1 MSEHEELESSVAAWV
16 LGAMEADE
24 VEMMHTHI
32 EGCAIC
38 RETAARLGRTVAALP
53 LDVEDV
59 EPPARLRERILTAAA
74 ASRDATEAPARPPAP
89 IKKPRRTPKPR
100 VISTAPRG
108 LMPVY
113 TAAAAVLFALLIGVV
128 AGDLIGRGAPAPP
141 SVARSVLAGHD
152 GLAAAKATVINLRS
166 DGVALVDFSGLP
178 QLDSGKVYE
187 VWLITASGRADP
199 AGVFVPDSNGS
210 KVVLIG
216 QPIAGYTEMAVTS
229 EVGPAGTLAPTQQ
242 PELYGNLA

>member
-16 LGAMEADE
+16 LGALEVDE

-38 RETAARLGRTVAALP
+38 RETAARLGRTVSALP
-53 LDVEDV
+53 LDVEEV
-59 EPPARLRERILTAAA
+59 EPPARLRERILAAAA
-74 ASRDATEAPARPPAP
+74 ASRNTAPAPARPVAR
-89 IKKPRRTPKPR
+89 IKERPRPR
-100 VISTAPRG
+100 AISGAPRG
-108 LMPVY
+108 RMPVY
-113 TAAAAVLFALLIGVV
+113 AAAAAVLLALLVGLV
-128 AGDLIGRGAPAPP
+128 AGDAIGRGAPAPP
-141 SVARSVLAGHD
+141 SVARSVLVGH
-152 GLAAAKATVINLRS
+152 GALAAAKATVINLRS

-187 VWLITASGRADP
+187 VWLITAAGRADP
-199 AGVFVPDSNGS
+199 AGVFVPDTNGS

-216 QPIAGYTEMAVTS
+216 QPIAGYTEMAITS
-229 EVGPAGTLAPTQQ
+229 EGGPAGTLAPTQQ

>member
-16 LGAMEADE
+16 LGAMEGEE
-24 VEMMHTHI
+24 VEMMYTHV

-38 RETAARLGRTVAALP
+38 RETSARLGRTVAALP
-53 LDVEDV
+53 LDVEEV
-59 EPPARLRERILTAAA
+59 EPPARLRERILAAAA
-74 ASRDATEAPARPPAP
+74 ASRDVEAAPARPAAP
-89 IKKPRRTPKPR
+89 VKARRRMPKPR

-108 LMPVY
+108 LMPAY
-113 TAAAAVLFALLIGVV
+113 AAAAAVLFALLIGVV
-128 AGDLIGRGAPAPP
+128 AGDLIGRGSPAPP

-152 GLAAAKATVINLRS
+152 GLAGAKGTVINLRT

-178 QLDSGKVYE
+178 QPASGKVYE
-187 VWLITASGRADP
+187 VWLITASGRADA

-216 QPIAGYTEMAVTS
+216 QPLAGYTEMAVTS
-229 EVGPAGTLAPTQQ
+229 ESGPAGTLAPTQQ

>member
-1 MSEHEELESSVAAWV
+1 MPEHEELEISVAAWV
-16 LGAMEADE
+16 LGAMDAEE
-24 VEMMHTHI
+24 VEMMHTHV

-38 RETAARLGRTVAALP
+38 RETATRLGRTVAALP
-53 LDVEDV
+53 LDVEEV
-59 EPPARLRERILTAAA
+59 EAPARLRERILAAAA
-74 ASRDATEAPARPPAP
+74 ASRDATAVPARPAAS
-89 IKKPRRTPKPR
+89 IKERRRTPKPH
-100 VISTAPRG
+100 VVSTAPRG
-108 LMPVY
+108 LMPAY
-113 TAAAAVLFALLIGVV
+113 AAAAAVLFALLIGVV

-152 GLAAAKATVINLRS
+152 GLAAAKGTVINLRT

-178 QLDSGKVYE
+178 QLASGKVYE
-187 VWLITASGRADP
+187 VWLITASGHADP